1 MQFKPHKNL
10 VAFCGYKGS
19 GKDTGASVLIE
30 EEGFTK
36 VAFADALK
44 GMLFAFFAYQ
54 DEYPTNA
61 ASAINGATK
70 EKPHYLLRPE
80 LLGSDESIETM
91 IDFLIMFQGHP
102 TKYVR
107 RVKSEMYRHWGEP
120 ALLGHSYNFVFK
132 SLQDW
137 AASLGQKGDWLTP
150 RHVMQQLGTE
160 WGRDVIDPEIW
171 VILTDRRIDTL
182 DKAVVTDVRFPN
194 EEEYVRAKKGLFL
207 RIDRSNIKPDMSHV
221 SEQMVRD
228 FKVDQEI
235 ENDKSIEAL
244 RAKVL
249 SAYFDWQQMER
260 IYG

>member
-1 MQFKPHKNL
+1 MQYKPHANL

-19 GKDTGASVLIE
+19 GKDTGAAVLIE

-36 VAFADALK
+36 VSFADALK
-44 GMLFAFFAYQ
+44 GMLFTYFAHRH
-54 DEYPTNA
+54 EYDTNA
-61 ASAINGATK
+61 QSAINGKNK
-70 EKPHYLLRPE
+70 EKTHYLLRTE
-80 LLGSDESIETM
+80 LLGLDSSIEAM

-102 TKYVR
+102 KKYAE

-132 SLQDW
+132 SLKDW
-137 AASLGQKGDWLTP
+137 TKSLGKRGDWLTP

-194 EEEYVRAKKGLFL
+194 EEAYVRQKKGLFL
-207 RIDRSNIKPDMSHV
+207 RVDRANLKPDLTHV
-221 SEQMVRD
+221 SEQSVRD
-228 FKVDQEI
+228 FKVDAEI

-244 RAKVL
+244 RARVL
-249 SAYFDWQQMER
+249 SEYFDWLQMEKV
-260 IYG
+260 YG